1 MKDDC
6 QSVPHVEYVQQV
18 AALRPH
24 LIRAAR
30 RRVRNQAW
38 AEDAVSD
45 TILAALERPTA
56 FEGRSQ
62 LQTWLM
68 GVLKHKLVDQLRR
81 HAHEASAWA
90 PDEHEE
96 QSEEPTQQPGHAAI
110 DWRDPASLVHEKQVL
125 IQVDACMRTLPAQ
138 QARAFLLR
146 DCMEL
151 DTDEVCQELGISAG
165 NLSVMLY
172 RARRS
177 LRAVMTPPAAFA

>member
-1 MKDDC
+1 MEPIMKDEC
-6 QSVPHVEYVQQV
+6 QHLDYVQQV
-18 AALRPH
+18 AALRAN
-24 LIRAAR
+24 LVRAAR

-38 AEDAVSD
+38 AEDAVSE
-45 TILAALERPTA
+45 TILAALERPLA

-68 GVLKHKLVDQLRR
+68 GVLKHKLVDQMRR
-81 HAHEASAWA
+81 HALESSAWTPDD
-90 PDEHEE
+90 PDEPDGEAV
-96 QSEEPTQQPGHAAI
+96 PGHAAI
-110 DWRDPASLVHEKQVL
+110 DWRDPASLMQEKQVL
-125 IQVDACMRTLPAQ
+125 IQVDERIRALPAQ

-151 DTDEVCQELGISAG
+151 DTDEVCQALGVSAG

-177 LRAVMTPPAAFA
+177 LRNVAAFA